1 MKKNNTY
8 NVNYSSST
16 ITKKGELGSIE
27 NDACGNFGKFEIE
40 DFRGKKMFDILINK
54 EFTSILDIGAGEMK
68 ATEAFINKNKIVDI
82 CDFDNSYYYKKSKI
96 IDKINKKYIGDFN
109 TLKFDKMYD
118 AIWCSHVL
126 EHSLN
131 PNMFLKKIFS
141 LLNEGGYLT
150 IIVPPRK
157 PFIVGGHVSIWNG
170 GLLLYHLVLANFDCS
185 EAQVLQY
192 DYNICIIVKKKT
204 IILPK
209 LNYDIGDLLL
219 LNKFFP
225 IDIKEDSFNGDIMN
239 LNV

>member
-1 MKKNNTY
+1 MEKNNTY

-16 ITKKGELGSIE
+16 ITKKAELGSIE
-27 NDACGNFGKFEIE
+27 KDACGHFGKFEIE
-40 DFRGKKMFDILINK
+40 DFRGKFFFDILIKKKFN
-54 EFTSILDIGAGEMK
+54 TILDIGAGEMK

-150 IIVPPRK
+150 IIVPPQKTIYSRWSCK
-157 PFIVGGHVSIWNG
+157 YLECWFIVISFSI
-170 GLLLYHLVLANFDCS
+170 S
-185 EAQVLQY
+185 
-192 DYNICIIVKKKT
+192 
-204 IILPK
+204 
-209 LNYDIGDLLL
+209 
-219 LNKFFP
+219 KF
-225 IDIKEDSFNGDIMN
+225 
-239 LNV
+239 